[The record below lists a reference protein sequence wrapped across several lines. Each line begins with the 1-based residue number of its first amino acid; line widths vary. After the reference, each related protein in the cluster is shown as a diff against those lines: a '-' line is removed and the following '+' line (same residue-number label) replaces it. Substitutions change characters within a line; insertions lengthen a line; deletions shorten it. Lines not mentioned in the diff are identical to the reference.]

1 MRLAPYDELEVIQ
14 AQIELILND
23 SSKTV
28 RQQRDEISDIIL
40 ELLIAAYLFGIQDCC
55 ELLGIEPL
63 EPDQAAMQNTIYQEI
78 DGKTFVDRVADH
90 IPEEGNP
97 QPGMLRM
104 LAEAEITRCYNFGGI
119 WAAEEAQ
126 EEQGQRIMKRWN
138 TMGDER
144 VRDTHVFLD
153 QVEVLL
159 DEAFFTFDGDSAMA
173 PGGFTLPQNNAGCR
187 CWLTYSW
194 L

>member
-1 MRLAPYDELEVIQ
+1 MRLAPYDELEIIQ
-14 AQIELILND
+14 EQIEIILAD

-28 RQQRDEISDIIL
+28 RQQRDEISDIFL
-40 ELLIAAYLFGIQDCC
+40 ELLIAAYLFGIQDAC
-55 ELLGIEPL
+55 ELLGIDPL
-63 EPDQAAMQNTIYQEI
+63 EPDQAAMQNTIYHEI

-90 IPEEGNP
+90 IPEDGNP
-97 QPGMLRM
+97 QPGMLRN
-104 LAEAEITRCYNFGGI
+104 LAEAEITRCYNFGGL

-126 EEQGQRIMKRWN
+126 GEQGQRIMKRWN

-173 PGGFTLPQNNAGCR
+173 PGGFTLAQNNAGCR